1 MEIKNSFEVPLP
13 PAQAWAVLL
22 DIPRIVPCMPGAE
35 LTGVPD
41 QDSYAGKVSVRLGPV
56 SLSFAGQ
63 VKFESIDQVGH
74 RARAKAQGRDTK
86 GRGGANAT
94 VDFHLEPT
102 ATGSKVL
109 VRTDLNLS
117 GAVAQYGRASGV
129 IQEVASQLIGQFAA
143 CLKQQL
149 EASRVEQQ
157 PSPALDATMPSSE
170 LLAARSAPMESIPP
184 PPPVLLAPAQAKP
197 ISGVSL
203 MLKVLWARLR
213 RLFVRQ

>member
-1 MEIKNSFEVPLP
+1 MEIHNSFEVPLP
-13 PAQAWAVLL
+13 PGEAWGVLL

-35 LTGVPD
+35 LTGVLD
-41 QDSYAGKVSVRLGPV
+41 ETTYTGKVSVRLGPV
-56 SLSFAGQ
+56 ALSFAGQ
-63 VKFESIDQVGH
+63 VKFESIDQVAH
-74 RARAKAQGRDTK
+74 KARAKAQGRDTK

-102 ATGSKVL
+102 ASGSKVL

-143 CLKQQL
+143 CLKQRL

-157 PSPALDATMPSSE
+157 ASAALDATIPSAA
-170 LLAARSAPMESIPP
+170 LLRAGGSLPDAVPP
-184 PPPVLLAPAQAKP
+184 PPPEVLAPAAAKP
-197 ISGVSL
+197 ISAVSL
-203 MLKVLWARLR
+203 MLKVFWARLR
-213 RLFVRQ
+213 RLFGAP